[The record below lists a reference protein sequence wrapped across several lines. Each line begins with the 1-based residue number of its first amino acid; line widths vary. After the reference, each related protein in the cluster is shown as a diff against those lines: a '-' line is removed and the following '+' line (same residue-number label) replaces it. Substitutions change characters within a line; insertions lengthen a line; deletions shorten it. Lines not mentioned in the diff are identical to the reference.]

1 MKRWLLLRKLESKKD
16 VKDVKSSVVRLKTA
30 RDAQTQSSVM
40 NVWNVQL
47 LSNAKIVLNVQILQK
62 GVQIKRNAQI
72 LSLVKSV
79 KYAQIQ
85 LNALIQ

>member
-16 VKDVKSSVVRLKTA
+16 VKDVKSSVVTLKTA

-72 LSLVKSV
+72 LSPVKSV

>member
-1 MKRWLLLRKLESKKD
+1 M
-16 VKDVKSSVVRLKTA
+16 KDVKSSVVRLKTA

>member
-47 LSNAKIVLNVQILQK
+47 LSNAKIVLNVQILQS
-62 GVQIKRNAQI
+62 VQNQKNAQI